1 LYTSDIQF
9 YTSDSTPVIL
19 IMSKAILKEAR
30 KNFRLCC
37 DYCGKKFNSSAAK
50 STHIKMNRCP
60 EIKKLIATGAMEPFT
75 RTKKPKLIHETYEP
89 TPPVPEM

>member
-1 LYTSDIQF
+1 MYTSDIQF

-37 DYCGKKFNSSAAK
+37 DYCGKKFKSRAAK
-50 STHIKMNRCP
+50 STHIVMNRCP
-60 EIKKLIATGAMEPFT
+60 EIKKLIANGAMDPFT
-75 RTKKPKLIHETYEP
+75 RTKKPKLVHEPE
-89 TPPVPEM
+89 PPVPEM